1 MLMFAKKITQ
11 KEGYMKPKEYREL
24 YTLTR
29 NAPYLTGEAGTPR
42 CGGVLNTGKT
52 VYLKQGVGEKRSSGP
67 VSAYAEGIGVI
78 LVDSRFLIRAYSPE
92 LGESPPSRPHG
103 PTFRK

>member
-1 MLMFAKKITQ
+1 MFAKKFAQ
-11 KEGYMKPKEYREL
+11 EGIMKPKEYRDL

-42 CGGVLNTGKT
+42 CGGVLNIGKA
-52 VYLKQGVGEKRSSGP
+52 VYLKQGAKEKRSSGP

-78 LVDSRFLIRAYSPE
+78 VVDSRFLMPTYNPE
-92 LGESPPSRPHG
+92 FGASPPSSPNG
-103 PTFRK
+103 PTTRK

>member
-1 MLMFAKKITQ
+1 
-11 KEGYMKPKEYREL
+11 MKPKEYRDL

-29 NAPYLTGEAGTPR
+29 NAPYLTSEPGTPR

-52 VYLKQGVGEKRSSGP
+52 VYLKQRVGEKRSRGS

-78 LVDSRFLIRAYSPE
+78 QIDSRFLMRTYSPE
-92 LGESPPSRPHG
+92 LGGSPPNSPND
-103 PTFRK
+103 PAFRK